1 MLVIW
6 CPYQMDGDPDA
17 QRSSRVLPTLDWRA
31 TQREPSVPPKG
42 RHNGQV
48 PQAASSVCLQPHVC
62 LAPVPGSAVW
72 GNSAARINMHP
83 VPWQANK
90 VVILLSGRYSG
101 KKAVI
106 VKTYDDGTSGR
117 MYGHALV
124 CGLAKEPRRV
134 SELTR
139 LTGILF
145 TEGWE
150 GVGTFI
156 KLVNY
161 NHMMPTRYALDV
173 DLKNVVTSDAIE
185 NSTKKAEARKAAKD
199 LLEDKFKT
207 GKNRWFFSK
216 LYF

>member
-1 MLVIW
+1 MVKFL
-6 CPYQMDGDPDA
+6 
-17 QRSSRVLPTLDWRA
+17 
-31 TQREPSVPPKG
+31 K
-42 RHNGQV
+42 
-48 PQAASSVCLQPHVC
+48 
-62 LAPVPGSAVW
+62 
-72 GNSAARINMHP
+72 
-83 VPWQANK
+83 ANK

-124 CGLAKEPRRV
+124 CGLAKEPRRIRRKD
-134 SELTR
+134 SKKKKDRKTK
-139 LTGILF
+139 IK
-145 TEGWE
+145 
-150 GVGTFI
+150 TFI